1 MALKD
6 EFDKSVHNAKDAINE
21 AKHRSE
27 AEAEKAKREVADDS
41 MTATEKVGSV
51 LNEAKKNVEA
61 GADHL
66 KRDVRDKT

>member
-6 EFDKSVHNAKDAINE
+6 EFDKSVHDAKDAINE
-21 AKHRSE
+21 TKHRGE
-27 AEAEKAKREVADDS
+27 AEAEKSKREVADDS

-51 LNEAKKNVEA
+51 LNEAKNNVEA

-66 KRDVRDKT
+66 KRDVRDKS

>member
-6 EFDKSVHNAKDAINE
+6 EFDRSVDNTKDAVNE

-27 AEAEKAKREVADDS
+27 AEAERAKRELAGDS

-61 GADHL
+61 GIDHV